1 MKNWSLKKKLQ
12 RFGIS
17 LVVGGTGILAF
28 YLASMKLIVGAQ
40 GELQSQYIFW
50 STLILG
56 SAILVGS
63 GIGLFLT
70 RYLATNISTALNA
83 TLKLLDGET
92 HQTQTA
98 ATSVSSAS
106 TNLAQSSTQQAAA
119 LQETAASVEEMFA
132 MVSKSADN
140 AQHASEVSNT
150 SADVATRGKQ
160 AVSQMIDAIKDIN
173 VSNQNIMQQ
182 IEESNSRITEITH
195 VIAEIGNKT
204 KVINDI
210 VFQTKLLSF
219 NASVEA
225 ARAGEHG
232 KGFAVVA
239 EEVGNLAQ
247 MSGIAAREIADMLN
261 GSIEKVESIV
271 TDTKSKVGVLIAD
284 GKAKVEAGTATAIQ
298 SGKVLDEIVEKV
310 NEVNSMVGEITSATR
325 EQSQG
330 INEITAAMG
339 QMDQVTQQNSG
350 ISQQI
355 AASAVQ
361 LSSQS
366 QSLRALFFTLQ
377 QIVNGSEKEKVKPAP
392 MVKVQK
398 PQKVKAVKPVKAKR
412 FEAKKVEVKK
422 ALPANVIPFK
432 QPEKMHEPAPQV
444 KTPAQPANQL
454 AGGSEQV
461 PSENDPRFKE
471 V

>member
-1 MKNWSLKKKLQ
+1 MKNWSLKNKLLA
-12 RFGIS
+12 FGIV
-17 LVVGGTGILAF
+17 LVAGGTGILGF
-28 YLASMKLIVGAQ
+28 YLFSMKLIMSVH
-40 GELQSQYIFW
+40 GEQQTPYIFW
-50 STLILG
+50 STLTLG
-56 SAILVGS
+56 AMIFIGS
-63 GIGLFLT
+63 GMGLFLT
-70 RYLATNISTALNA
+70 RYLAITISNALNA
-83 TLKLLDGET
+83 TLTLLDGET

-119 LQETAASVEEMFA
+119 LQQTASSVEEMNA

-140 AQHASEVSNT
+140 AQRASETSNA
-150 SADVATRGKQ
+150 SSDVATRGKQ
-160 AVSQMIDAIKDIN
+160 AVTQMIDAIKDIN
-173 VSNQNIMQQ
+173 TSNHNIMQQ
-182 IEESNSRITEITH
+182 IEESNARITEITH

-247 MSGIAAREIADMLN
+247 MSGNAAKEIAEMLN

-271 TDTKSKVGVLIAD
+271 TDTKSKVGILIAD
-284 GKAKVEAGTATAIQ
+284 GKTKVEAGTATATQ

-330 INEITAAMG
+330 ISEITSAIG

-355 AASAVQ
+355 ASSAVQ
-361 LSSQS
+361 LSSQA
-366 QSLRALFFTLQ
+366 QSLRALFVSLNQ
-377 QIVNGSEKEKVKPAP
+377 VVNGSQKEKPTP
-392 MVKVQK
+392 
-398 PQKVKAVKPVKAKR
+398 KAKV
-412 FEAKKVEVKK
+412 AKTK
-422 ALPANVIPFK
+422 AAKTKAAKPKWTAAVPTKPSNVIPFK
-432 QPEKMHEPAPQV
+432 PPEKTPELIRETPVAPPAV
-444 KTPAQPANQL
+444 
-454 AGGSEQV
+454 GSEQI